1 MEKKVKRVGIMGG
14 TFNPVH
20 IGHLLIAEQSYHE
33 YGLDYVLF
41 MPAGHPPHKQQ
52 EEIIKNEDRLAMLL
66 LATEDVPYFKV
77 SDYELKKE
85 GLSYTWETLSY
96 FTRTAPENDYYFIMG
111 ADSVKD
117 LEHWRYPEIILQK
130 AHVLAAVRGD
140 TDLVAL
146 RQEADQLEQ
155 KYHAKISLLGAPELD
170 ISSRELRDRVVG
182 GASIRF
188 MVPEKVRRY
197 IIEHGLYQ
205 KS

>member
-1 MEKKVKRVGIMGG
+1 MENKRKRVGIMGG

-52 EEIIKNEDRLAMLL
+52 ERIIKNEDRLAMVL

-117 LEHWRYPEIILQK
+117 LEHWRHPEIILQK

-146 RQEADQLEQ
+146 RREADQLEQ
-155 KYHAKISLLGAPELD
+155 KYNTKISLLGAPELD
-170 ISSRELRDRVVG
+170 ISSRELRDRVVQ

-188 MVPEKVRRY
+188 MVPEKVRKY
-197 IIEHGLYQ
+197 ILDHGLYQ
-205 KS
+205 E